1 MATRQRRGNGRSRK
15 TQEHDRDYCRIDGR
29 KLRKL
34 RLDAELTI
42 RALAYAVD
50 VDPKTITD
58 IEAGRRDRSQ
68 IRIARSIATH
78 PEINVDWTELLP
90 DDDKRRPPAII
101 ALAPRSS
108 LDTLVAE
115 ERRIGKP
122 APVQF

>member
-1 MATRQRRGNGRSRK
+1 MATRRKRSRGRSTETKRN
-15 TQEHDRDYCRIDGR
+15 DSDYCRIDGA

-42 RALAYAVD
+42 RALAYAVE

-58 IEAGRRDRSQ
+58 IEAGRRQRSQ
-68 IRIARSIATH
+68 IRVARSIAAH
-78 PEINVDWTELLP
+78 PDIDVDWTELLP
-90 DDDKRRPPAII
+90 DDDKRRPTPTI

-115 ERRIGKP
+115 ERRVGK
-122 APVQF
+122 